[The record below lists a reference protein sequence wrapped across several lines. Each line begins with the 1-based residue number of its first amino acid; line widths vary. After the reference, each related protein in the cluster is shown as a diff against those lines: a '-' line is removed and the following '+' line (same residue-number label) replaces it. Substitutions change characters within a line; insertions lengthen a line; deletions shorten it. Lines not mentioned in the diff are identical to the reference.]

1 MKWTFALIFLLTCS
15 TSLFAQTPAAWK
27 DELDEVKVYTWE
39 EAKSADPDTIYGIS
53 LSKLKLEELPSEL
66 SKFKNL
72 RVLNLHRNK
81 LTKLPDFICEFKNL
95 EDLTVSRNKLE
106 LFPLQVCRM
115 PSIKRLVLNQN
126 FFENIPDCIGFST
139 ELRYLDLYDTPIRSL
154 PNSLTELKHLEEI
167 DFSGIRF
174 GPTFQENWIG
184 LLPNVKLIFDAP
196 CDCME

>member
-15 TSLFAQTPAAWK
+15 TLLFAQAPDLWK
-27 DELDEVKVYTWE
+27 TELDAVKVYTWE
-39 EAKSADPDTIYGIS
+39 EVKSADPDTIYGIS
-53 LSKLKLEELPSEL
+53 LAKLKLEELPSEL
-66 SKFKNL
+66 AKFKKL

-81 LTKLPDFICEFKNL
+81 LTKLPDFIGDFQEL

-115 PSIKRLVLNQN
+115 PTIKRLALSQN
-126 FFENIPDCIGFST
+126 FFENLPDCIGFSK
-139 ELRYLDLYDTPIRSL
+139 ELRYLDLFDTPIRSL
-154 PNSLTELKHLEEI
+154 PNSLTQLKRLEEI

-174 GPTFQENWIG
+174 SPTFQEKWIG
-184 LLPNVKLIFDAP
+184 LLPNVKLVFDAP